1 VSFQRRAQRLME
13 ILSEETMAMSPRAN
27 LDVISILDAMLD
39 LRRSGVPAGSP
50 DLRERAIALGLERRG
65 YTTKQIAELLPH
77 YVSQFERA
85 SEARERSEAA
95 NRCFGP

>member
-1 VSFQRRAQRLME
+1 V
-13 ILSEETMAMSPRAN
+13 SPRPKM
-27 LDVISILDAMLD
+27 DVISILDALQD

-65 YTTKQIAELLPH
+65 YSIKQIAELLPH

-95 NRCFGP
+95 NRRFGP